1 MLPDVAAASRRVAST
16 DVGVGAGSR
25 LGRLQIIG
33 EGEPYFWRGRFSRRR
48 WLCLCDCGRETEVR
62 DDQFRSGRTISCGC
76 ARDEAGRERLL
87 RHGARVRRSRT
98 PEYSAWQVM
107 LRRCGAQAVVA
118 EWQRG
123 NGEGFA
129 SFLRCVGARP
139 APSHTLRRPDAR
151 KPFGPG
157 NCAWSAPAPRMG
169 VPRRVLEVDGERMTL
184 RAAAL
189 SFGIAYSLL
198 CKRLQR
204 GWPLRLALGVHAS
217 RP

>member
-1 MLPDVAAASRRVAST
+1 MHLDRGKPSRCAPP
-16 DVGVGAGSR
+16 VGVSVGMR

-62 DDQFRSGRTISCGC
+62 DDQFRSGRTVSCGC
-76 ARDEAGRERLL
+76 ARDEAGRDRLF
-87 RHGARVRRSRT
+87 RHGARAGRLRT
-98 PEYSAWQVM
+98 PEYGAWQVI
-107 LRRCGAQAVVA
+107 LRRFGADAVVE
-118 EWQRG
+118 EWQLG

-129 SFLRCVGARP
+129 NFLRCVGPRP
-139 APSHTLRRPDAR
+139 APSHSVQRPNTS

-157 NCAWSAPAPRMG
+157 NCIWAAPSARRG
-169 VPRRVLEVDGERMTL
+169 VARRLLAVDGEMMTL

-189 SFGIAYSLL
+189 SHGISYSLL

-204 GWPLRLALGVHAS
+204 GWPPRLALGLHTS
-217 RP
+217 QR